1 MESQSLTK
9 LFGAI
14 IIVSISYLLT
24 VYSIAGSELLS
35 LTYEE
40 LFKQDPSIAIKLVV
54 ITLFSLGIVAFLADY
69 YFSKGLQEDRLLSD
83 ILKKMLKIN
92 WLL

>member
-1 MESQSLTK
+1 METQSLSK

-14 IIVSISYLLT
+14 IIVSISYLLI
-24 VYSIAGSELLS
+24 VYSIAGTELLS

-40 LFKQDPSIAIKLVV
+40 LFKQNPAIAIKLIV
-54 ITLFSLGIVAFLADY
+54 ITLISLGIVAFLADY